1 MSVLSN
7 NELIK
12 KFDLEFE
19 DILEREKINE
29 VLKDINL
36 NINNNIFK
44 FKVIIEEEPRDIL
57 ILLLETPNKEYV
69 LNNLNKFNLA
79 KYKEHYIVKIKNT
92 KQDLNVIQEIN
103 TQARSWAKRAIK
115 LFDKEEN
122 L

>member
-19 DILEREKINE
+19 DILERENINDL
-29 VLKDINL
+29 LKDINL

-44 FKVIIEEEPRDIL
+44 FKVILEENPRNIL
-57 ILLLETPNKEYV
+57 ILLQDSPRLDYV
-69 LNNLNKFNLA
+69 ISKHNLFNLV
-79 KYKEHYIVKIKNT
+79 KDNDNFYIKIKTT

-103 TQARSWAKRAIK
+103 HQARSWAKRTLKI
-115 LFDKEEN
+115 FEKEEV